1 MSKIDKNV
9 SFISRRTSRREG
21 GGRPRKWVAI
31 ETFISE
37 TARRM
42 WESGAPLTPEQLHH
56 CVIKFAKSN
65 GDKAVTDFCVH
76 GKRNT
81 FNKFVRRVLVRNRF
95 SVRKMSI
102 SQSVPVDWRSKAEQ
116 NTSRIR
122 EKFLSEKVDVVV
134 NADETFLLFHPLG
147 DRLVAPTGVKRVG
160 TVVQADNEK
169 FGATVLIACEYK
181 TSSILPPMIIF
192 TGVYGAKL
200 MSQWAGFDKA
210 KVIFNESHWMTSNT
224 AIIYVAYLR
233 TMFQGKRI
241 GLIWDKHTSH
251 YSEEVLNFIA
261 KSNEEN
267 KDTTVVVELVDEG
280 LTPII
285 QVPDVAV
292 NKVFK
297 AAVKKR
303 YHQYRSE
310 LPLVIGKK
318 VSVTRE
324 QLVDF
329 VLQAIDEINED
340 NNDNLFIHD
349 AFKKCGLNPW
359 SKNNSLKAFKD
370 HLDSLE
376 ENMILKA
383 MLTNQTALPLL

>member
-65 GDKAVTDFCVH
+65 GDKVVTDFCVH

-192 TGVYGAKL
+192 TGVYGANKL

-224 AIIYVAYLR
+224 AIIYIAYLR
-233 TMFQGKRI
+233 SMFQGKRI
-241 GLIWDKHTSH
+241 
-251 YSEEVLNFIA
+251 
-261 KSNEEN
+261 
-267 KDTTVVVELVDEG
+267 
-280 LTPII
+280 
-285 QVPDVAV
+285 
-292 NKVFK
+292 
-297 AAVKKR
+297 
-303 YHQYRSE
+303 
-310 LPLVIGKK
+310 
-318 VSVTRE
+318 
-324 QLVDF
+324 
-329 VLQAIDEINED
+329 
-340 NNDNLFIHD
+340 
-349 AFKKCGLNPW
+349 
-359 SKNNSLKAFKD
+359 
-370 HLDSLE
+370 
-376 ENMILKA
+376 
-383 MLTNQTALPLL
+383 

>member
-1 MSKIDKNV
+1 
-9 SFISRRTSRREG
+9 
-21 GGRPRKWVAI
+21 
-31 ETFISE
+31 
-37 TARRM
+37 
-42 WESGAPLTPEQLHH
+42 
-56 CVIKFAKSN
+56 
-65 GDKAVTDFCVH
+65 
-76 GKRNT
+76 
-81 FNKFVRRVLVRNRF
+81 
-95 SVRKMSI
+95 
-102 SQSVPVDWRSKAEQ
+102 
-116 NTSRIR
+116 
-122 EKFLSEKVDVVV
+122 
-134 NADETFLLFHPLG
+134 
-147 DRLVAPTGVKRVG
+147 
-160 TVVQADNEK
+160 VVQADNEK

>member
-1 MSKIDKNV
+1 M
-9 SFISRRTSRREG
+9 
-21 GGRPRKWVAI
+21 
-31 ETFISE
+31 
-37 TARRM
+37 
-42 WESGAPLTPEQLHH
+42 
-56 CVIKFAKSN
+56 
-65 GDKAVTDFCVH
+65 
-76 GKRNT
+76 
-81 FNKFVRRVLVRNRF
+81 RNRI

-102 SQSVPVDWRSKAEQ
+102 LQSVPVDWRSKAEQ

-251 YSEEVLNFIA
+251 YSEEVLNFIT

-267 KDTTVVVELVDEG
+267 KDTKVVVELVDEG
-280 LTPII
+280 LTPVI
-285 QVPDVAV
+285 QIPDVAV

-310 LPLVIGKK
+310 LPVVIGKK